1 MKSDVTK
8 STKVV
13 FAAAI
18 CIGLLAFFA
27 GCSNGVTPDDVAD
40 SNSGGGGGKIF
51 RKTAA

>member
-27 GCSNGVTPDDVAD
+27 GCSNGVTPDAVAD
-40 SNSGGGGGKIF
+40 SNSGGGGG
-51 RKTAA
+51 